1 MAHQDNYDFHFSFFL
16 SACSN
21 CWFVSLSSWFISE
34 SHFSSAMKQLH
45 ASAGPQ
51 HQAEVGHSFWP
62 KGEGRGKGQPEIMKG
77 GSYYR
82 GATMEPGKASGPSS
96 SALTLLSTPG
106 SNQGNVK
113 PPSLCSPSAIS
124 ACCLNS

>member
-1 MAHQDNYDFHFSFFL
+1 
-16 SACSN
+16 
-21 CWFVSLSSWFISE
+21 
-34 SHFSSAMKQLH
+34 MKQLH

-62 KGEGRGKGQPEIMKG
+62 KGEGRDKGQPEIMKVG
-77 GSYYR
+77 R

-106 SNQGNVK
+106 SKQGDVK